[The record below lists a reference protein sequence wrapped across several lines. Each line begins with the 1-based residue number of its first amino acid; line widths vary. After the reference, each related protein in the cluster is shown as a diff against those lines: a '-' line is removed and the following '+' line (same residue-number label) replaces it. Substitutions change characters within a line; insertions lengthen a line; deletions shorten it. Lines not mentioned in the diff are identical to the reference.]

1 MREEKRNQILTEE
14 TRRSELNWVRELLLI
29 GAFYAV
35 YSWVRN
41 QLGSATVESGTA
53 LRNARHMIDLERF
66 VGLYIEADIQG
77 WFLGWDQFL
86 RFWNIFYGT
95 LHFVVTLG
103 ALLYLYIRQPNAY
116 QRW

>member
-1 MREEKRNQILTEE
+1 MREETRNEILTEK

-41 QLGSATVESGTA
+41 QFGSATVESGTA

-95 LHFVVTLG
+95 LHSVSYTHLTLPTI
-103 ALLYLYIRQPNAY
+103 YSV
-116 QRW
+116 